1 MAAAAQPAP
10 ARPARLPSRRHTT
23 ATGDRTQPGAG
34 QRASADV
41 ERAMRQFPG
50 LKRLVADSDVL
61 SMAPWDVIAD
71 EVESG
76 QLALLPLLPQGLH
89 QHSAYGLVSRAGHSL
104 SPAAQAM
111 VTAIR
116 QVDEQ
121 TPRAG
126 HAAD

>member
-1 MAAAAQPAP
+1 MSLALSTLLYEWRRYMAAIVAL
-10 ARPARLPSRRHTT
+10 ARAV
-23 ATGDRTQPGAG
+23 D
-34 QRASADV
+34 
-41 ERAMRQFPG
+41 
-50 LKRLVADSDVL
+50 
-61 SMAPWDVIAD
+61 
-71 EVESG
+71 SG
-76 QLALLPLLPQGLH
+76 QLALLPLQPQGLH